1 MARTTYCVL
10 CCFTVQEKQAII
22 KVTGND
28 GHELVWKAVA
38 SYLWMNVHPYQVD
51 LYSD

>member
-1 MARTTYCVL
+1 MAIKTYCVL
-10 CCFTVQEKQAII
+10 CCFTVQEKQAIT

-28 GHELVWKAVA
+28 GHRLVWKAVA

-51 LYSD
+51 FYSD

>member
-1 MARTTYCVL
+1 MARKTYCVL

-28 GHELVWKAVA
+28 GHKLVWKAVA
-38 SYLWMNVHPYQVD
+38 SYLWMNVHPYLVD
-51 LYSD
+51 FYSD

>member
-1 MARTTYCVL
+1 MARNTYCVL
-10 CCFTVQEKQAII
+10 CCFTVQEKQAKI

-38 SYLWMNVHPYQVD
+38 SYLCMNVHPYLVD
-51 LYSD
+51 FYSD